1 MVISNKRIPTTLQI
15 VSLSMAKK
23 QLKVDADFTEDDD
36 LIDAYSQAAQELA
49 EHFVGYPIAQ
59 AFNEIVISGFKGFIF
74 EEKALNVSIS
84 KIEYLAPGDAET
96 FEELDDEKYTFKR
109 SNAVANHYE
118 VSFKDDL
125 PALNEDVLTNV
136 KVTIAYG
143 QLVVDVPKIVTQ
155 AIKVCITQ
163 FYDKRENSTE
173 VAHTVFHRLLSPLR
187 KF

>member
-1 MVISNKRIPTTLQI
+1 MVISNKRIPTALQI

-23 QLKVDADFTEDDD
+23 QLKVDTDFTEDDD

-49 EHFVGYPIAQ
+49 EHFVGYNIAE
-59 AFNEIVISGFKGFIF
+59 ASTEIMVSGFTPFIF
-74 EEKALNVSIS
+74 EEKATNVAIS
-84 KIEYLAPGDAET
+84 KIEYLAPGDDET
-96 FEELDDEKYTFKR
+96 FVELDEEKYALKKSTTV
-109 SNAVANHYE
+109 SNHYE

-125 PALNEDVLTNV
+125 PVLNEDVLAKV
-136 KVTIAYG
+136 KVTVAYG
-143 QLVVDVPKIVTQ
+143 QEVADVPKIVSQ

-173 VAHTVFHRLLSPLR
+173 VANNVFHRLLSPLR

>member
-49 EHFVGYPIAQ
+49 EHFVGFNIAE
-59 AFNEIVISGFKGFIF
+59 ASTEIMASSFSSFIF
-74 EEKALNVSIS
+74 EEKSANVAIS
-84 KIEYLAPGDAET
+84 KIEYLTPVDGEDYQ
-96 FEELDDEKYTFKR
+96 ELDVEKYALKKSTTV
-109 SNAVANHYE
+109 SNHYE

-125 PALNEDVLTNV
+125 PALNEEILEKV
-136 KVTIAYG
+136 KVTITYG
-143 QLVVDVPKIVTQ
+143 QEVSDVPKIVSQ

-163 FYDKRENSTE
+163 FYDKRENSLE
-173 VAHTVFHRLLSPLR
+173 VANNVFHRLLSPLR